1 MTAHAVATLK
11 LKDPEALAAYREKA
25 GAALARHGGAVLQAS
40 TELTR
45 LEGAQSLPDG
55 VAILTFPDR
64 DAAQAWI
71 DDPELAETH
80 ALRTRGAE
88 TLIAL
93 L

>member
-1 MTAHAVATLK
+1 MTTHAVATLT

-25 GAALARHGGAVLQAS
+25 GAALARHGGAILQAS

-45 LEGAQSLPDG
+45 LEGDQPLADG

-64 DAAQAWI
+64 GAAQSWI
-71 DDPELAETH
+71 DDPDLAETH
-80 ALRTRGAE
+80 ALRTKGAR
-88 TLIAL
+88 TLITL